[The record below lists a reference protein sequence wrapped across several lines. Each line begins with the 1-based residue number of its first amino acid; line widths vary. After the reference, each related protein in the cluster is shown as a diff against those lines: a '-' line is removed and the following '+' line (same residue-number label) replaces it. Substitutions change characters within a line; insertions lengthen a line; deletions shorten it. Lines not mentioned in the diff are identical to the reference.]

1 MSTQEFQKPKELH
14 DAFECVPGASF
25 MNLVIPNSVRG
36 HEAVINAIA
45 FAKQLLSG
53 QNGYFSIPVRVSIE
67 GDPDVF
73 VVVNYNTNPDIAFA
87 EFAELLIKSKDDPTI
102 NLRRAFRDYES
113 ALSNLKENPSDPNL
127 SQEVF
132 KANYKLSLLLH

>member
-1 MSTQEFQKPKELH
+1 MSIQEFQKPKELH

-45 FAKQLLSG
+45 FAKQLLIG
-53 QNGYFSIPVRVSIE
+53 QKGYFFIPVRVSIE

-73 VVVNYNTNPDIAFA
+73 VMVNYDTNPDIAFA

-102 NLRRAFRDYES
+102 NLWRAFRDYEL
-113 ALSNLKENPSDPNL
+113 ALSNLRGNPSDQDL
-127 SQEVF
+127 AQEVF
-132 KANYKLSLLLH
+132 RTNYKLSLLLH